1 MIQKLKDLARA
12 MTDAREAIYDKVE
25 DYRLLAKDS
34 YTREEVCQFV
44 SMQALLLYMVSFDE
58 VLTEFIRITD
68 GWNGN

>member
-12 MTDAREAIYDKVE
+12 MTDAREAIHNKVE